1 MIIQPW
7 TAVVTCMLL
16 FILLEEGRPV
26 PVMEKD
32 NYEGILRKL
41 KAREKRSV
49 EFSLEDECKR
59 K

>member
-1 MIIQPW
+1 M
-7 TAVVTCMLL
+7 TCMLL

-49 EFSLEDECKR
+49 EFSFEDECKR